1 MIPLRVIAFFL
12 FLILLAGALLT
23 AGFVS
28 DNMNY
33 VYGCIGLVGCMF
45 LYICIY
51 CTCKDRRT
59 GEVPMIITEQPV
71 VVGIAGMKK
80 NKSDTDLELLQHV

>member
-12 FLILLAGALLT
+12 FLILLGGALLT

-33 VYGCIGLVGCMF
+33 VYGCIGIVGCMF
-45 LYICIY
+45 LYVYIY
-51 CTCKDRRT
+51 CTCKDHRA
-59 GEVPMIITEQPV
+59 EEQPV
-71 VVGIAGMKK
+71 AAGMKK
-80 NKSDTDLELLQHV
+80 NKSDTDLELLQRV

>member
-1 MIPLRVIAFFL
+1 MIPIRVIAFFL

-23 AGFVS
+23 AGFVT

-33 VYGCIGLVGCMF
+33 IYSCIGIVGCMF

-51 CTCKDRRT
+51 CFSKDHT
-59 GEVPMIITEQPV
+59 KKELVTFTTEQPIFTI
-71 VVGIAGMKK
+71 GAGMKK
-80 NKSDTDLELLQHV
+80 NKSDTDLELLQTV

>member
-1 MIPLRVIAFFL
+1 MIPIRVIAFFL

-23 AGFVS
+23 AGFVT

-33 VYGCIGLVGCMF
+33 VYGCIGIVGCMF

-51 CTCKDRRT
+51 CISKDHT
-59 GEVPMIITEQPV
+59 KKELQSVTTEQPIFTM
-71 VVGIAGMKK
+71 GAGMKK
-80 NKSDTDLELLQHV
+80 NKSDTDLELLQTV

>member
-23 AGFVS
+23 AGFVT

-33 VYGCIGLVGCMF
+33 VYSCIGIVGCMF

-51 CTCKDRRT
+51 CFSKDHT
-59 GEVPMIITEQPV
+59 KKELATVSTEPPIV
-71 VVGIAGMKK
+71 TIGNGMKK
-80 NKSDTDLELLQHV
+80 NKSDTDLELLQTV

>member
-1 MIPLRVIAFFL
+1 MIPIRVIAFFL

-23 AGFVS
+23 AGFVT

-33 VYGCIGLVGCMF
+33 VYGCVGIVACMF

-51 CTCKDRRT
+51 CTCKDHT
-59 GEVPMIITEQPV
+59 KKELPIITTEQPQLIM
-71 VVGIAGMKK
+71 GGMKK
-80 NKSDTDLELLQHV
+80 NKSDTDLELLQTV

>member
-1 MIPLRVIAFFL
+1 MVPIRVIAFFL

-23 AGFVS
+23 VGFVT

-33 VYGCIGLVGCMF
+33 VYGCIGIVACMF

-51 CTCKDRRT
+51 CFSKDRT
-59 GEVPMIITEQPV
+59 KKELVTVTTEQPMFTI
-71 VVGIAGMKK
+71 GAGMKK
-80 NKSDTDLELLQHV
+80 NKSDTDLELLESA